1 MDAVH
6 GKGAAKAALK
16 FTKVCFG
23 SVKEI
28 ENEDQAVE
36 KREKDF
42 MAQLKFSERVEET
55 EEAKKAEEAE
65 Q

>member
-1 MDAVH
+1 MDVAH

-23 SVKEI
+23 SVKEV
-28 ENEDQAVE
+28 EDEDESVE
-36 KREKDF
+36 KHEQEF
-42 MAQLKFSERVEET
+42 MAQLKFSE
-55 EEAKKAEEAE
+55 KAE

>member
-1 MDAVH
+1 MDVAH

-16 FTKVCFG
+16 FTKLCFG

-28 ENEDQAVE
+28 EDEDEAVE
-36 KREKDF
+36 KREKEF
-42 MAQLKFSERVEET
+42 MAQMKFSE
-55 EEAKKAEEAE
+55 KAE